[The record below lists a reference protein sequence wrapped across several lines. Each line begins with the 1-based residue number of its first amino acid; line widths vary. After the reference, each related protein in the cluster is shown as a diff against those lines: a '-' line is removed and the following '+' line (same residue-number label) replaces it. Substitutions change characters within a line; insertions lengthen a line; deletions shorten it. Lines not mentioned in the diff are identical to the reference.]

1 MKFDYFDLKIG
12 RMTGNSVLEHN
23 TIRDTHRMERKEK
36 TFGLQSLPFQGAFM
50 FSFVIR
56 FFVYMVL
63 FFNSYPL

>member
-1 MKFDYFDLKIG
+1 MKFNYFDLKIG
-12 RMTGNSVLEHN
+12 RMPGNSVLEHN

-36 TFGLQSLPFQGAFM
+36 TFGLQSLSLQGAFM
-50 FSFVIR
+50 FPFVIR